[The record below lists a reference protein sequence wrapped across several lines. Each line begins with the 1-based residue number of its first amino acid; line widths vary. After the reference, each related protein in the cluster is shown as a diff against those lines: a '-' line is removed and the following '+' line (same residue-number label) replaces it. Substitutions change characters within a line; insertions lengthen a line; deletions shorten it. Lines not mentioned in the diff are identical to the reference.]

1 MGLKDTAAIQFFAD
15 DEIFADVFN
24 YYLYEGRNVIKPEDL
39 QPLDSAQ
46 AVIIFGKRGKV
57 SVKRYRDI
65 LKLAKKTDKGV
76 FVLLGMELQSEIHYG
91 MTVRNMLYDALSYAT
106 QIKAIENQHER
117 QKKLEQN
124 VNNGNAR
131 LTYGKGV
138 FKIKGSRKKRKNCRN
153 SRNGSAEFLSGMTKD
168 DKLKPVIT
176 LVMNLSGKPWDG
188 PRELCDLLDIKD
200 DALRPFLNNYTLH
213 IISPDMMNDEE
224 FLKFNTMCG
233 FVLNVIKYEH
243 DEYGLAASINENY
256 SDTSI
261 DIDDKTEQFLS
272 TVTDIEVLREELKK
286 NKEVG
291 MVSNVFHRWKQKI
304 KVLSAIDVLKNQG
317 NSDEDIVSYITKRH
331 HVTPDFVR
339 DLMKVW
345 PNPLLDDDEDQEKD
359 PAPSVPAGA

>member
-1 MGLKDTAAIQFFAD
+1 M
-15 DEIFADVFN
+15 
-24 YYLYEGRNVIKPEDL
+24 
-39 QPLDSAQ
+39 
-46 AVIIFGKRGKV
+46 
-57 SVKRYRDI
+57 KRYRDI

-76 FVLLGMELQSEIHYG
+76 FVLLGMELQSEVHYG

-188 PRELCDLLDIKD
+188 PRELCDLLDIND

-213 IISPDMMNDEE
+213 IISPEE
-224 FLKFNTMCG
+224 IEDSDFSKFSTMCG
-233 FVLNVIKYEH
+233 FVLNVIKYAH

-304 KVLSAIDVLKNQG
+304 KVLAAIKVLKDKG
-317 NSDEDIVSYITKRH
+317 DSDEAIVDYVTKQF
-331 HVTPDFVR
+331 HVSQDYVR
-339 DLMKVW
+339 ELMKVW
-345 PNPLLDDDEDQEKD
+345 PNPLLDDDEEHDND
-359 PAPSVPAGA
+359 PTPSVPAGS